1 MAAVIFFKLCYYST
15 IFYCLFLTCSVSPI
29 SSSTEIL
36 RNIAI
41 LAIISTAGILFLLR
55 LSIRLLWILQQRQNS
70 FIDIFLSLQAA
81 FILLIRFAIIS
92 SRLILIISL
101 DFRNSTEYNYFT
113 ELRQISIYLPT
124 EKHSQIRPLA
134 QYIVCPV
141 I

>member
-92 SRLILIISL
+92 SRLIHIISL
-101 DFRNSTEYNYFT
+101 DFRNSTEYNYYNT
-113 ELRQISIYLPT
+113 SKAK
-124 EKHSQIRPLA
+124 KHSISEVSIEL
-134 QYIVCPV
+134 IS
-141 I
+141 

>member
-55 LSIRLLWILQQRQNS
+55 LSIRLLWILQHRQNS
-70 FIDIFLSLQAA
+70 FMDIFRSLQAA

-92 SRLILIISL
+92 SRLIRIISCYWL
-101 DFRNSTEYNYFT
+101 FITFNCCFNSCINLGFGG
-113 ELRQISIYLPT
+113 LL
-124 EKHSQIRPLA
+124 HDL
-134 QYIVCPV
+134 
-141 I
+141 